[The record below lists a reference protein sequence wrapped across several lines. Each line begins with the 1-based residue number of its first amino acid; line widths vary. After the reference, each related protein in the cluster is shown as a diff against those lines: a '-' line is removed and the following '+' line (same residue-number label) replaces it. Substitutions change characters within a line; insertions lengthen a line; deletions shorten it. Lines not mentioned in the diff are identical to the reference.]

1 VGVLL
6 GMVVVV
12 ALAVDVGKAVSDA
25 IVIFVSEAPCIAV
38 CLKEE
43 SWVADEAVLHAAR
56 VHNTSKQ
63 TNNFLAI
70 DFIDINFYK

>member
-1 VGVLL
+1 
-6 GMVVVV
+6 
-12 ALAVDVGKAVSDA
+12 
-25 IVIFVSEAPCIAV
+25 
-38 CLKEE
+38 
-43 SWVADEAVLHAAR
+43 VLHAAR